1 MELFFRSSDLFLE
14 DTEASSGE
22 TSASDS
28 SAEEIVNDGIMGFYY
43 TDEEDTDAFV
53 QSDGS
58 EEEEVSADVSDP
70 QEEEEESGPEDA
82 DQEENIVQ
90 VDETLSAP
98 VYTEDNPMP
107 VYFVEQ
113 EELEDE
119 SAVYT
124 VSGSPY
130 PGMISTTYL
139 DYFAGIA
146 DKLKF
151 TEHYIA
157 FRASQYEYYMAW
169 GEGLEYDGTR
179 FRGSALSYCR
189 IYTGSG
195 SSNMAVTFGSDTFYL
210 TPGTGFVY
218 SDLEHFSSLTE
229 GGTGIESL
237 ALLFAVGFAVVY
249 SVCHDLFDYVM
260 QHVYR
265 KSRR

>member
-1 MELFFRSSDLFLE
+1 MELLFRSSDLFLE
-14 DTEASSGE
+14 DSEASSGE
-22 TSASDS
+22 TSSSDS
-28 SAEEIVNDGIMGFYY
+28 SADEIINDGIMGFYY
-43 TDEEDTDAFV
+43 MDEDTDVFV
-53 QSDGS
+53 QSDGFED
-58 EEEEVSADVSDP
+58 EESSVDVSDR
-70 QEEEEESGPEDA
+70 QEEEEDFGLEDV

-90 VDETLSAP
+90 IDETLPVSA
-98 VYTEDNPMP
+98 YTEDNPMP
-107 VYFVEQ
+107 VYLVEQ

-195 SSNMAVTFGSDTFYL
+195 SSNMTVTFGSDTFYL

-218 SDLEHFSSLTE
+218 SDLEHFASLTE
-229 GGTGIESL
+229 GGTGIETL

-260 QHVYR
+260 QHIYR